1 MALVLADPVFVETDP
16 EKITRELVEKYQA
29 DSGKTLYP
37 AQDEMLLIN
46 LIAYRES
53 LVRTAI
59 QDASEQN
66 LVAFSRAP
74 MLDYLGELVG
84 VYRLDAQAATTTL
97 QFSLESPAVQP
108 VLIPAGTR
116 VSASDSVV
124 FTTDEDTTLPAGSAQ
139 VSIHATCTL
148 PGLAGNDWQPAQI
161 SNLMDDIGDGSL
173 DFTVTNPSVSTGGT
187 DPESDDHLRERI
199 LLAPESFSNAGSRG
213 AYRFHAMSAHQDIVD
228 VAVVRP
234 EPGTVELYPLMS
246 YGLPDQNLL
255 DLVTGICSDEKVRPL
270 TDTVQ
275 VKPPV
280 KVDYSISAS
289 IRVYDD
295 QDMELVMKR
304 ADSAIRGWVARQSS
318 RLGMDIIPSQ
328 ISAALSVP
336 GVYRVTLTLPE
347 ERVLADNEWAHC
359 TGINLIPEGKSHG

>member
-1 MALVLADPVFVETDP
+1 MALVPADPVFVENDP

>member
-1 MALVLADPVFVETDP
+1 MALVPADPVFVETDP

>member
-53 LVRTAI
+53 LVRAAI
-59 QDASEQN
+59 QDAACQN
-66 LVAFSRAP
+66 LVAKSRAP

-97 QFSLESPAVQP
+97 QFSLESPAVQS

-124 FTTDEDTTLPAGSAQ
+124 FTTDEDTTLPAGSDQ

-148 PGLAGNDWQPAQI
+148 PGVAGNGWQPAQI
-161 SNLMDDIGDGSL
+161 SNLMDDIGDGNL
-173 DFTVTNPSVSTGGT
+173 DFTVTNQSVSAGGAAQ
-187 DPESDDHLRERI
+187 ENEDHLRERI
-199 LLAPESFSNAGSRG
+199 RLAPESFSNAGSKG

-228 VAVVRP
+228 VAVSRP
-234 EPGTVELYPLMS
+234 VPGTVELYPLLTS
-246 YGLPDQNLL
+246 GLPDQNML
-255 DLVTGICSDEKVRPL
+255 DLVAGICSDEKVRPL
-270 TDTVQ
+270 TDTVH
-275 VKPPV
+275 VKVPV
-280 KVDYSISAS
+280 KVDYRISAS
-289 IRVYDD
+289 VRVYDD
-295 QDMELVMKR
+295 QDMDLVMRR
-304 ADSAIRGWVARQSS
+304 ARSAIEFWAQKQSS
-318 RLGMDIIPSQ
+318 RLGLDIIPSQ

-347 ERVLADNEWAHC
+347 ERVLADHEWAHC
-359 TGINLIPEGKSHG
+359 TDINLIPEGKSHG

>member
-53 LVRTAI
+53 LVRNAI

-124 FTTDEDTTLPAGSAQ
+124 FTTNEDTTLPAGSAQ

>member
-1 MALVLADPVFVETDP
+1 MALVLADPVFVENDP
-16 EKITRELVEKYQA
+16 EKITRELVEKYQT

-53 LVRTAI
+53 LVRTAM
-59 QDASEQN
+59 QDAACQN
-66 LVAFSRAP
+66 LVAKSRAP

-84 VYRLDAQAATTTL
+84 VYRLDAQSATTTL
-97 QFSLESPAVQP
+97 QFSLSSPAIRP

-124 FTTDEDTTLPAGSAQ
+124 FATDEDVTLPAGSENI
-139 VSIHATCTL
+139 SIRATCTV
-148 PGLAGNDWQPAQI
+148 PGPSGNNWQPAQI
-161 SNLMDDIGDGSL
+161 SNLMDDIDDGSL
-173 DFTVTNPSVSTGGT
+173 DFTVTNPAISTGGT
-187 DPESDDHLRERI
+187 GQESDDHLRERI
-199 LLAPESFSNAGSRG
+199 RLAPESFSNAGSRG

-255 DLVTGICSDEKVRPL
+255 DLVAGICSDEKVRPL
-270 TDTVQ
+270 TDTVN

-280 KVDYSISAS
+280 EVDYSISAS
-289 IRVYDD
+289 IRVYDG
-295 QDMELVMKR
+295 QDMELVMR
-304 ADSAIRGWVARQSS
+304 HALTAVTAWAQQQSS
-318 RLGMDIIPSQ
+318 RLGLDIIPSQ

-336 GVYRVTLTLPE
+336 GVYRVTLMLPA

>member
-1 MALVLADPVFVETDP
+1 MAIVLTEPVFVETDP

-29 DSGKTLYP
+29 DAGKTLYP

-53 LVRTAI
+53 LVRAAM
-59 QDASEQN
+59 QDAACQN
-66 LVAFSRAP
+66 LVAKSRAP

-84 VYRLDAQAATTTL
+84 VYRLDAKAATTLL
-97 QFSLESPAVQP
+97 QFSLDVPASRP

-124 FTTDEDTTLPAGSAQ
+124 FTVDEDITLPAGSNQ
-139 VSIHATCTL
+139 ISIHATCTQ

-173 DFTVTNPSVSTGGT
+173 DFTVINLSVSTGGA
-187 DPESDDHLRERI
+187 EQENDDHLRERI
-199 LLAPESFSNAGSRG
+199 RLAPESFSNAGSKG

-234 EPGTVELYPLMS
+234 VPGTVDLCPLLAS
-246 YGLPDQNLL
+246 GLPDQDLL
-255 DLVTGICSDEKVRPL
+255 DLVAGICSDEKVRPL
-270 TDTVQ
+270 TDTVH
-275 VKPPV
+275 VKPPAR
-280 KVDYSISAS
+280 VDYSISAS
-289 IRVYDD
+289 VRVYDD
-295 QDMELVMKR
+295 QDMDLVMKS
-304 ADSAIRGWVARQSS
+304 ADSAVRAWVARQSA
-318 RLGMDIIPSQ
+318 RLGQDIIPSQ

-336 GVYRVTLTLPE
+336 GVYRVILSLPQ
-347 ERVLADNEWAHC
+347 ERVLSDDEWAHC
-359 TGINLIPEGKSHG
+359 TDIDLIPEGKSHG

>member
-16 EKITRELVEKYQA
+16 EKITRELVEKYQQ
-29 DSGKTLYP
+29 DSGKILYP
-37 AQDEMLLIN
+37 AQDEMPFIN

-53 LVRTAI
+53 LIRTAI
-59 QDASEQN
+59 QDAAMQN

-84 VYRLDAQAATTTL
+84 VYRLDAKAAATPL
-97 QFSLESPAVQP
+97 RFSLDAPAAQA

-124 FTTDEDTTLPAGSAQ
+124 FVTDDDATLPAGSNS

-148 PGLAGNDWQPAQI
+148 PGVAGNSWQPAQI
-161 SNLMDDIGDGSL
+161 SNLMDDIGDGGL
-173 DFTVTNPSVSTGGT
+173 DFTVTNPSVSTGGA

-199 LLAPESFSNAGSRG
+199 RLAPESFSNAGSKG

-255 DLVTGICSDEKVRPL
+255 DLVAGMCSDEKVRPL
-270 TDTVQ
+270 TDTVNEK
-275 VKPPV
+275 VPV
-280 KVDYSISAS
+280 AVDYSISAS
-289 IRVYDD
+289 IRVYDS
-295 QDMELVMKR
+295 QDMDSVMKNAR
-304 ADSAIRGWVARQSS
+304 DAVTAWVTRQSA
-318 RLGMDIIPSQ
+318 RLGADIIPSQ
-328 ISAALSVP
+328 ISAVLSVS
-336 GVYRVTLTLPE
+336 GVYRVTLTLPA
-347 ERVLADNEWAHC
+347 ERVVADHEWARC

>member
-255 DLVTGICSDEKVRPL
+255 DLVAGICSDEKVRPL

-295 QDMELVMKR
+295 QDMDLVMKR

-336 GVYRVTLTLPE
+336 GVYRVSLTLPE

>member
-97 QFSLESPAVQP
+97 QFSLEFPAVQP

>member
-1 MALVLADPVFVETDP
+1 MALVLADPVFVDTDP

-29 DSGKTLYP
+29 DAGKTLYP

-53 LVRTAI
+53 LVKVAM
-59 QDASEQN
+59 QEAACQN
-66 LVAFSRAP
+66 LVAKARAP

-97 QFSLESPAVQP
+97 QFSLASPAIQP

-124 FTTDEDTTLPAGSAQ
+124 FTTDEDATLPVGSDQ
-139 VSIHATCTL
+139 VSIHATCAR
-148 PGLAGNDWQPAQI
+148 PGLSGNDWQPAQI
-161 SNLMDDIGDGSL
+161 SNLMDDIGDGNL
-173 DFTVTNPSVSTGGT
+173 DFTVTNLSVSTGGAEQ
-187 DPESDDHLRERI
+187 ESDDHLRERI
-199 LLAPESFSNAGSRG
+199 RLAPESFSNAGSRG

-234 EPGTVELYPLMS
+234 VPGTVELCPLLVT
-246 YGLPDQNLL
+246 GLPDPNLL
-255 DLVTGICSDEKVRPL
+255 DLVAGICSDEKVRPL
-270 TDTVQ
+270 TDTVY
-275 VKPPV
+275 VKPPAEV
-280 KVDYSISAS
+280 EYSISAS

-295 QDMELVMKR
+295 QDMDLVMRHAR
-304 ADSAIRGWVARQSS
+304 ASITGWTQRQSA
-318 RLGMDIIPSQ
+318 RLGLDIIPSQ

-336 GVYRVTLTLPE
+336 GVYRVTLTLPA
-347 ERVLADNEWAHC
+347 ERVLADHEWAHC